1 MPFKYRIRSRYINND
16 SATLSTGLGIRLI
29 PTLTL
34 ALSLTAIRSLLKYTE
49 WLRNV
54 TDNATKRINVWKKV
68 VLETACLAHI
78 LRL

>member
-1 MPFKYRIRSRYINND
+1 VPFKYRIRSRYINND